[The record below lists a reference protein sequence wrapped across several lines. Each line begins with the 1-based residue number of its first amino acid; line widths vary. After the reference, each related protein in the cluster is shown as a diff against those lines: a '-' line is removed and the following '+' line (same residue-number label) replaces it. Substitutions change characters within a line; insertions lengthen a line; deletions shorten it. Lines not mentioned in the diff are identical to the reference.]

1 MIVENLFCGTY
12 EMYGLLS
19 FHLALFDEPC
29 DGCDGLVI
37 CSCDGGGA
45 GCERDGGECCE
56 GDGYGGINPTSACA
70 NDTCSKGSHADRNK
84 RFEVPT
90 TFAVQKFESKLP
102 SWLIGSSWAKEVI
115 QEVHEGSCWFNAE
128 PRSMVAKI
136 MKQAR
141 MPNHDMSAVNNAW
154 QFSYYGVNIVGPLPT
169 TLEGLKILTIAIKP
183 SLSGFGVPQTITSKE
198 DKQFAEGFFLD
209 FCKGLK
215 IYQSFSPI
223 TEYMEIMNYIEK
235 KLIRSQQAWVDD
247 LPRILWVHRTL
258 PRISKKE
265 TPFTLTYG
273 SEAIIPKITHLTPE
287 EEKSTTK
294 ERAEKR
300 KDDDKEVAL
309 IEEAYYKSKLRKYH
323 DTRARARPSTFGP
336 GYFVLLACNNE
347 GTQKQAGERPYIVNE
362 AYENGLYKI
371 TSTSDY
377 SVIRTMSGSKLR
389 KFYV

>member
-1 MIVENLFCGTY
+1 MPT
-12 EMYGLLS
+12 
-19 FHLALFDEPC
+19 
-29 DGCDGLVI
+29 I
-37 CSCDGGGA
+37 CSVYKRPSNAQCATMLKHSFNKVDQ
-45 GCERDGGECCE
+45 RDRIMVHLTPFV
-56 GDGYGGINPTSACA
+56 GYGGINPTFACA
-70 NDTCSKGSHADRNK
+70 NDTCAKGFRADRNK

-90 TFAVQKFESKLP
+90 TFSVQKFESKLP

-115 QEVHEGSCWFNAE
+115 QEVHEGSCRFNAE
-128 PRSMVAKI
+128 PCSMVAKI
-136 MKQAR
+136 MKQSYYWPSMHRETAEAIQECTRCQNYSTAAR
-141 MPNHDMSAVNNAW
+141 MPNHDMTAVNNAW
-154 QFSYYGVNIVGPLPT
+154 QFSHYGVNIVGPLPT
-169 TLEGLKILTIAIKP
+169 ALEGLKFLAIAIEP
-183 SLSGFGVPQTITSKE
+183 SLNSESLRQLLRRKINSSQKE
-198 DKQFAEGFFLD
+198 FFQ
-209 FCKGLK
+209 
-215 IYQSFSPI
+215 IS
-223 TEYMEIMNYIEK
+223 
-235 KLIRSQQAWVDD
+235 VDD

-258 PRISKKE
+258 PRISQKE
-265 TPFTLTYG
+265 TPFTLTYE
-273 SEAIIPKITHLTPE
+273 SEAIIPKITYLTPE

-300 KDDDKEVAL
+300 KDDDNEVAL

-336 GYFVLLACNNE
+336 GYFVLLECNNE